1 MLWSLSCNNVYR
13 KEAIMPTNLFANNG
27 NSLAV
32 KGRVGSNNN
41 ANDTTGLFLKKFAG
55 EVMTVF
61 DEKNIMKPLH
71 TIRTIS
77 KGKSAQFPVIGTAK
91 AGYYTPGT
99 DILDNAVGN
108 GVSAGGG
115 INNMQQTEVL
125 IHIDKVLMSS
135 TFIAS
140 IDELVSHFDV
150 RAPYTHQLGEAL
162 ANQFDK
168 NVLKVAIKTGAK
180 QGTDGTDADGL
191 VPADAWISGQTK
203 KGSVVYSQ
211 VANDG
216 TNVAAAAD
224 TENTA
229 HASPNQPAI
238 GAAATGNVGKL
249 RGTPT
254 ASYIRRALFE
264 SARLL
269 DEKDVPQSDRFAIV
283 TPAMYY
289 EMVNN
294 SSGTDVVSSSMIN
307 KDVGGEGSLAAGT
320 IVRVAGITL
329 LTSNHL
335 PNDDQGGITANQWIG
350 QAAGNDYGLDYTDVA
365 GIVFQK
371 GGFGTLKLQDL
382 TMEQE
387 YLIQRQGNL
396 FVAKYSMGHGPLRP
410 ESVVVWSDGRQ
421 DQA

>member
-1 MLWSLSCNNVYR
+1 MAN
-13 KEAIMPTNLFANNG
+13 ATNLFG
-27 NSLAV
+27 GSPAV
-32 KGRVGSNNN
+32 QGRVGSNKFNS
-41 ANDTTGLFLKKFAG
+41 DTTGLFLKKFAG

-99 DILDNAVGN
+99 DILDNAVGS
-108 GVSAGGG
+108 GTDAGGG

-150 RAPYTHQLGEAL
+150 RSPYTHQLGEAL

-168 NVLKVAIKTGAK
+168 NVLKVAVKTGAK
-180 QGTDGTDADGL
+180 QGDDGQGDGNPDFGL
-191 VPADAWISGQTK
+191 LPADAWIDGQTK
-203 KGSVVYSQ
+203 KGSVVYSK
-211 VANDG
+211 
-216 TNVAAAAD
+216 AAAGSTGRD
-224 TENTA
+224 DENTA
-229 HASPNQPAI
+229 N
-238 GAAATGNVGKL
+238 ATGGDIGKL
-249 RGTPT
+249 RDNPS
-254 ASYIRRALFE
+254 ADAIRNALFK
-264 SARLL
+264 SAELL
-269 DEKDVPQSDRFAIV
+269 DSKDVPKSERYAII

-289 EMVNN
+289 ELINN
-294 SSGTDVVSSSMIN
+294 STSSDVISTSMIN
-307 KDVGGEGSLAAGT
+307 KDIGGEGSIAAGT

-329 LTSNHL
+329 LVSNHL
-335 PNDDQGGITANQWIG
+335 PKGTINNHANAWG
-350 QAAGNDYGLDYTDVA
+350 SATGNDYDMIYNDVA
-365 GIVFQK
+365 GVVFQK
-371 GGFGTLKLQDL
+371 GGFATLKLQDL
-382 TMEQE
+382 TMESE

-410 ESVVVWSDGRQ
+410 ESVVVWSDGQ
-421 DQA
+421 QVGTA

>member
-1 MLWSLSCNNVYR
+1 
-13 KEAIMPTNLFANNG
+13 MPTNLFANN
-27 NSLAV
+27 SASPAVAV
-32 KGRVGSNNN
+32 KGRIGSNNY
-41 ANDTTGLFLKKFAG
+41 ASDTTGLFLKKFAG

-77 KGKSAQFPVIGTAK
+77 KGKSAQFPVIGTAN

-99 DILDNAVGN
+99 DILENAVGSGN
-108 GVSAGGG
+108 NAGGG
-115 INNMQQTEVL
+115 INNMQQTEVM

-150 RAPYTHQLGEAL
+150 RSPYSHQLGEAL

-168 NVLKVAIKTGAK
+168 NVLKVALKTGAK
-180 QGTDGTDADGL
+180 QGTDGDDTSGL
-191 VPADAWISGQTK
+191 VPSDEWISSQTK
-203 KGSVVYSQ
+203 KGSVVYAER
-211 VANDG
+211 ANNGSSAFG
-216 TNVAAAAD
+216 TAAD

-229 HASPNQPAI
+229 HATPLDKTYAQAQAD
-238 GAAATGNVGKL
+238 GRAL
-249 RGTPT
+249 RGTPN
-254 ASYIRRALFE
+254 AAYIRRALFE

-307 KDVGGEGSLAAGT
+307 KDVGGEGSIAAGT

-335 PNDDQGGITANQWIG
+335 PNDDQGGSTANYWIG
-350 QAAGNDYGLDYTDVA
+350 QTGNDYGLDYTDVA

-371 GGFGTLKLQDL
+371 GGFGTLKLMDL

-421 DQA
+421 DEA

>member
-1 MLWSLSCNNVYR
+1 
-13 KEAIMPTNLFANNG
+13 MPTNLFGNNT
-27 NSLAV
+27 NSLPVA
-32 KGRVGSNNN
+32 GRVGSNLHG
-41 ANDTTGLFLKKFAG
+41 NDTTGLFLKKFAG

-77 KGKSAQFPVIGTAK
+77 KGKSAQFPVIGTAN

-99 DILDNAVGN
+99 DILDNDVGT
-108 GVSAGGG
+108 GTDAGGG
-115 INNMQQTEVL
+115 LNNMKQTEVM

-168 NVLKVAIKTGAK
+168 NVLKVAVKTGAK
-180 QGTDGTDADGL
+180 QGSAGVL
-191 VPADAWISGQTK
+191 EPSDAWIENQTGR
-203 KGSVVYSQ
+203 GSVVYATMTPAGALADT
-211 VANDG
+211 ANTAAASTDG
-216 TNVAAAAD
+216 TED
-224 TENTA
+224 T
-229 HASPNQPAI
+229 
-238 GAAATGNVGKL
+238 L
-249 RGTPT
+249 RTTPT
-254 ASYIRRALFE
+254 ASVIRTALFE

-269 DEKDVPQSDRFAIV
+269 DEKDVPSSDRYAII

-289 EMVNN
+289 ELIN
-294 SSGTDVVSSSMIN
+294 SDEIVTNSVIN
-307 KDVGGEGSLAAGT
+307 RDIGGEGSIAAGT
-320 IVRVAGITL
+320 ITRIAGINL
-329 LTSNHL
+329 LVSNHL
-335 PNDDQGGITANQWIG
+335 PNTDLTPGSGGHANRWQS
-350 QAAGNDYGLDYTDVA
+350 QANGNDYGLNYEHCA
-365 GIVFQK
+365 GLVFQK

-382 TMEQE
+382 TMENE

-410 ESVVVWSDGRQ
+410 ESVVVWSDKE
-421 DQA
+421 AALA

>member
-1 MLWSLSCNNVYR
+1 MANV
-13 KEAIMPTNLFANNG
+13 ANLFG
-27 NSLAV
+27 TSGGLPT
-32 KGRVGSNNN
+32 KGRVGSDNHD
-41 ANDTTGLFLKKFAG
+41 ASATSLFLKKFAG

-77 KGKSAQFPVIGTAK
+77 KGKSAQFPVIGTAN

-99 DILDNAVGN
+99 DILDNAVGTGN
-108 GVSAGGG
+108 TAGGG
-115 INNMQQTEVL
+115 PNNMKQTEVL
-125 IHIDKVLMSS
+125 IHIDKVLMAS

-150 RAPYTHQLGEAL
+150 RSPYTHQLGEAL
-162 ANQFDK
+162 SNQFDK

-180 QGTDGTDADGL
+180 QGDDADADNDATNNL
-191 VPADAWISGQTK
+191 LPSDAWIPDQTGQ
-203 KGSVVYSQ
+203 GSVVYSAQ
-211 VANDG
+211 VG
-216 TNVAAAAD
+216 TTITDPA
-224 TENTA
+224 NTA
-229 HASPNQPAI
+229 S
-238 GAAATGNVGKL
+238 AAVTGN
-249 RGTPT
+249 GTVNELKTNPK
-254 ASYIRRALFE
+254 ADVIRKALFE

-283 TPAMYY
+283 TPGMYY

-294 SSGTDVVSSSMIN
+294 TSGTDVVSSSMIN
-307 KDVGGEGSLAAGT
+307 KDVGGEGSIAAGT

-335 PNDDQGGITANQWIG
+335 PGDDETGSGNDANQWAG
-350 QAAGNDYGLDYTDVA
+350 GGGNDYSFDYSDVA
-365 GIVFQK
+365 GLVFQK

-382 TMEQE
+382 TMESE

-410 ESVVVWSDGRQ
+410 ESVVVWSDGKVLSS
-421 DQA
+421 

>member
-1 MLWSLSCNNVYR
+1 MAFND
-13 KEAIMPTNLFANNG
+13 NLFGSANV
-27 NSLAV
+27 A
-32 KGRVGSNNN
+32 GRIGSNKSTG
-41 ANDTTGLFLKKFAG
+41 DTTALFLKKFGG

-77 KGKSAQFPVIGTAK
+77 KGKSAQFPIIGTAN

-99 DILDNAVGN
+99 DILSA
-108 GVSAGGG
+108 GVSGGG
-115 INNMQQTEVL
+115 LNQFQQTETL

-150 RAPYTHQLGEAL
+150 RSQYSHQLGEAL

-168 NVLKVAIKTGAK
+168 NVLRTAVMTGAK
-180 QGTDGTDADGL
+180 DGTDGDDANGL
-191 VPADAWISGQTK
+191 VPSDAWISTQTK
-203 KGSVVYSQ
+203 RGSVVYSERS
-211 VANDG
+211 NDAS
-216 TNVAAAAD
+216 TTFTSTAD
-224 TENTA
+224 AVNTA
-229 HASPNQPAI
+229 HATPLTETYSASAEYSGNLR
-238 GAAATGNVGKL
+238 ATPSAN
-249 RGTPT
+249 
-254 ASYIRRALFE
+254 YIRRALFE

-269 DEKDVPQSDRFAIV
+269 DEKDVPQSDRYAIV

-294 SSGTDVVSSSMIN
+294 SAGTDIVSSSMIN
-307 KDVGGEGSLAAGT
+307 KDVGGEGSLAGGT

-335 PNDDQGGITANQWIG
+335 PSSNLTTTDHKWSGVSATG
-350 QAAGNDYGLDYTDVA
+350 GNDYGINCSDLA

-371 GGFGTLKLQDL
+371 GGFATLKLMDL
-382 TMEQE
+382 AMESE
-387 YLIQRQGNL
+387 YMVARQGNL

-421 DQA
+421 DGIES

>member
-1 MLWSLSCNNVYR
+1 M
-13 KEAIMPTNLFANNG
+13 ANLFTNQTASVAG
-27 NSLAV
+27 D
-32 KGRVGSNNN
+32 GRVGNKLWGDDS
-41 ANDTTGLFLKKFAG
+41 TELFLKKFAG

-77 KGKSAQFPVIGTAK
+77 KGKSAQFPVIGTAA
-91 AGYYTPGT
+91 AGYYTPGSS
-99 DILDNAVGN
+99 ILDPSDNAVTTG
-108 GVSAGGG
+108 GATGTAGL
-115 INNMQQTEVL
+115 NQFKQTEVL
-125 IHIDKVLMSS
+125 LHIDKLLMAS

-168 NVLKVAIKTGAK
+168 NVLTVAVKTGAK
-180 QGTDGTDADGL
+180 TGTDGTDAAGL
-191 VPADAWISGQTK
+191 VPSDEWISGQTK

-216 TNVAAAAD
+216 TNVAAPAD
-224 TENTA
+224 GVNTA

-238 GAAATGNVGKL
+238 GQAATGNVGKL

-269 DEKDVPQSDRFAIV
+269 DEKDVPQSDRYAIV

-335 PNDDQGGITANQWIG
+335 PSTNLTSTANKWSG
-350 QAAGNDYGLDYTDVA
+350 AAGNDYTIDCTDLA

-382 TMEQE
+382 TMESE
-387 YLIQRQGNL
+387 YVIERQGNL
-396 FVAKYSMGHGPLRP
+396 FVAKYSMGHGALRP

-421 DQA
+421 DQ